1 VLVKALSE
9 SKQPDKVKDNE
20 LFAQPKIMTIR
31 AHLNYVNFHIFRH
44 TVLTKAIKDPVI
56 KKHLD
61 LLVRILA
68 LDTLTKDGAPSFDS
82 GFWGKGALR
91 NMIRALDISLV

>member
-1 VLVKALSE
+1 
-9 SKQPDKVKDNE
+9 
-20 LFAQPKIMTIR
+20 MTIR
-31 AHLNYVNFHIFRH
+31 AHLNYVNFHIFRNA
-44 TVLTKAIKDPVI
+44 VATKAIKDPQI
-56 KKHLD
+56 RKHLD

-91 NMIRALDISLV
+91 NMQKALDLSLV

>member
-1 VLVKALSE
+1 MLIKAYSE
-9 SKQPDKVKDNE
+9 SKQPEKVKDNE

-44 TVLTKAIKDPVI
+44 AVSTKAIKDPQI

-61 LLVRILA
+61 LLIRILA
-68 LDTLTKDGAPSFDS
+68 LDSLTKDGAPSFDS
-82 GFWGKGALR
+82 GFWGRGALR
-91 NMIRALDISLV
+91 NMQKALDISLV